1 MTQEKMN
8 FGLSNNVIDKIN
20 SVFKKYPSIE
30 KVILY
35 GSRAKG
41 NYKPASDIDLTIISS
56 TQDLSFLFRIENEID
71 DLLLPYKVDLSFY
84 SLLDNENLRDHINR
98 VGVIF
103 YVQKP

>member
-1 MTQEKMN
+1 MN